1 MGPLSHLCSVL
12 MDDWSQKQAQAAR
25 LALAPEAPTQAR
37 MAEMLG
43 VSQQAVSKALSA
55 AKITALL
62 RAVDYSEALT
72 WNRVRLI

>member
-1 MGPLSHLCSVL
+1 
-12 MDDWSQKQAQAAR
+12 
-25 LALAPEAPTQAR
+25 